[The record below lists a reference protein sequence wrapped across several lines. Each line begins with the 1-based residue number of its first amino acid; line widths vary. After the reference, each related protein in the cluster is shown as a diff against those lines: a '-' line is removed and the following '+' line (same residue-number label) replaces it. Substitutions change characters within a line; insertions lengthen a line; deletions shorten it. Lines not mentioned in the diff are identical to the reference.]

1 MGKISLSVPDSILHI
16 IEEEGKKPGKNRSSF
31 VAEAVEFLVG
41 KGRNLE
47 DNNSRL
53 TTELAEVKKNLLQK
67 ENDVFQ
73 MGKRNQSLENQV
85 AELSRKLESQVG
97 SLEDKVGKLEEE
109 LLTSRNQLQEAIKQK
124 AQSDSALGA
133 RMDEIAFLH
142 SHIAQL
148 SQTIQLALPPGKEE
162 IKKKSWWRFWKKE

>member
-47 DNNSRL
+47 DDNSRI

-67 ENDVFQ
+67 ENEATPD
-73 MGKRNQSLENQV
+73 G
-85 AELSRKLESQVG
+85 
-97 SLEDKVGKLEEE
+97 EEE
-109 LLTSRNQLQEAIKQK
+109 PVLRK
-124 AQSDSALGA
+124 
-133 RMDEIAFLH
+133 
-142 SHIAQL
+142 
-148 SQTIQLALPPGKEE
+148 PGCRAE
-162 IKKKSWWRFWKKE
+162 

>member
-1 MGKISLSVPDSILHI
+1 MSKLSVSLPDSVSKI

-47 DNNSRL
+47 DDNSRI

-97 SLEDKVGKLEEE
+97 SLEDKVGTLEDEI
-109 LLTSRNQLQEAIKQK
+109 LTSRNQLHEAQNLKIKYESSLQ
-124 AQSDSALGA
+124 A
-133 RMDEIAFLH
+133 REDEVAFLR
-142 SHIAQL
+142 SHVAQL
-148 SQTIQLALPPGKEE
+148 SQTIQAALPPAPEE
-162 IKKKSWWRFWKKE
+162 KVKKPWYKFWG

>member
-1 MGKISLSVPDSILHI
+1 MGKISLSVPDSVLST
-16 IEEEGKKPGKNRSSF
+16 IESEGKKPGKNRSSF

-47 DNNSRL
+47 DDNSRL

-85 AELSRKLESQVG
+85 AELSRKLESQVR

-109 LLTSRNQLQEAIKQK
+109 LLTSRNQLQEAIKLK

-133 RMDEIAFLH
+133 RMDEISFLH

-162 IKKKSWWRFWKKE
+162 IKKKSWWQFWRRG